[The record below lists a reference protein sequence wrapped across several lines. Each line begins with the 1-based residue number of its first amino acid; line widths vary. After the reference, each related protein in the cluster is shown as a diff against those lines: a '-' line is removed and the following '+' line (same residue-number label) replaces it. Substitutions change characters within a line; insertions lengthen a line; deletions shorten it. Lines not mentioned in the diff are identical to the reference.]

1 MAEAKG
7 KEEKPYS
14 EGDAYLYETYVTE
27 DGIEVPPP
35 TRVMGPRRLARYRE
49 DVANYLRAMGRG
61 ERPNP
66 VENMGSLANTHDIDP
81 RVLAVQRRF
90 AALATQGSIKLN
102 ANDEEKLHEPEPLT
116 STMRALRPEEVKA
129 NKPAPAAAPA
139 APPVPAPQPQPEDSL
154 LQDSLHVEADDLTFT
169 SSIPIIS
176 PDTSPK
182 MHQYMV
188 RDEPVVE
195 GEDTEIVE
203 TEDQTVSSQAR
214 PATAPQPTVKPV
226 DGKAQQSRH
235 TADAQ
240 SEADENR
247 INVAPVPLNLP
258 SPIRAMDAQGLD
270 LSVLDEKSQQDSASA
285 QAGSE
290 AKEQN
295 DTVAAKS
302 SAQHAQTG
310 ALPAQKAAKNGS
322 AKRKPSATGTVPKI
336 PARTGSMPKVS
347 DRTGSTP
354 KVSEQKDAAP
364 KVVNPWNTVRLQN
377 PMGADSPSQAS
388 ERTGSTPKV
397 SPRTGSVSRVSSSRT
412 GSVPKVPTRTGSMSK
427 VSDRT
432 GSTPKVSDRTGSTP
446 KVSER
451 TGATPKVNTRT
462 GSVSQV
468 SSSRTGSVPKVPTRT
483 GSMSKVS
490 DRTGST
496 PKVSE
501 RTGATPKVNARTG
514 SLSQVKKS
522 DSTPAKSPATG
533 STSSVKPSPQNKDA
547 KPVAPSK
554 SKPGFDK
561 ALNDG
566 KNLTSDQATELAQRV
581 SARTEKAMTSSI
593 AKVNAAKS
601 PRRLGNTASMKQVPA
616 TNTDET
622 VSKYESIETSE
633 NKSLSLLSW
642 IVIIGCIILAILGV
656 YMFISNQR

>member
-139 APPVPAPQPQPEDSL
+139 APPAPAPQPQPEDSL

-176 PDTSPK
+176 PDNSPK

-214 PATAPQPTVKPV
+214 PATAPQPTVKPS
-226 DGKAQQSRH
+226 DSKAQQSRH

-270 LSVLDEKSQQDSASA
+270 LSVLDEKSQQDSAST

-322 AKRKPSATGTVPKI
+322 VKRKPSATGTVPKI

-354 KVSEQKDAAP
+354 KVKASEQKDAAP
-364 KVVNPWNTVRLQN
+364 KVANPWNTVRLQN
-377 PMGADSPSQAS
+377 PMSADSPSQAS

-397 SPRTGSVSRVSSSRT
+397 SP
-412 GSVPKVPTRTGSMSK
+412 
-427 VSDRT
+427 
-432 GSTPKVSDRTGSTP
+432 
-446 KVSER
+446 
-451 TGATPKVNTRT
+451 RT

-483 GSMSKVS
+483 GSMAKVS

-522 DSTPAKSPATG
+522 DSAPAKSPATG
-533 STSSVKPSPQNKDA
+533 STSAVKPSPQSKDA

-554 SKPGFDK
+554 NKPGFDK

-642 IVIIGCIILAILGV
+642 IVIIGCIVLAILGV

>member
-322 AKRKPSATGTVPKI
+322 VKRKPSATGTVPKI

-354 KVSEQKDAAP
+354 KVKASEQKDAAP
-364 KVVNPWNTVRLQN
+364 KVANPWNTVRLQN
-377 PMGADSPSQAS
+377 PMSADSPSQAS

-397 SPRTGSVSRVSSSRT
+397 SP
-412 GSVPKVPTRTGSMSK
+412 
-427 VSDRT
+427 
-432 GSTPKVSDRTGSTP
+432 
-446 KVSER
+446 
-451 TGATPKVNTRT
+451 RT

-483 GSMSKVS
+483 GSMAKVS

-522 DSTPAKSPATG
+522 DSAPAKSPATG
-533 STSSVKPSPQNKDA
+533 STSAVKPSPQSKDA

-554 SKPGFDK
+554 NKPGFDK

>member
-139 APPVPAPQPQPEDSL
+139 APPAPAPQPQPEDSL

-176 PDTSPK
+176 PDNSPK

-203 TEDQTVSSQAR
+203 TEEQTVSSQAR
-214 PATAPQPTVKPV
+214 PATAPQPTVKPS
-226 DGKAQQSRH
+226 DSKAQQSRH

-240 SEADENR
+240 ADENR

-388 ERTGSTPKV
+388 DRAGSTPKV

-432 GSTPKVSDRTGSTP
+432 GSTPKVS
-446 KVSER
+446 ER

-462 GSVSQV
+462 GSV
-468 SSSRTGSVPKVPTRT
+468 
-483 GSMSKVS
+483 
-490 DRTGST
+490 
-496 PKVSE
+496 
-501 RTGATPKVNARTG
+501 
-514 SLSQVKKS
+514 SQVKKS

-533 STSSVKPSPQNKDA
+533 STSAVKPSPQNKDA

-554 SKPGFDK
+554 NKPGFDK

>member
-139 APPVPAPQPQPEDSL
+139 APPTPAPQPQPEDSL

-214 PATAPQPTVKPV
+214 PATAPQPTVKSSNA
-226 DGKAQQSRH
+226 KAQQSRH

-285 QAGSE
+285 QAGS
-290 AKEQN
+290 ASKAQS
-295 DTVAAKS
+295 DAPAKS
-302 SAQHAQTG
+302 SAQRAQTG
-310 ALPAQKAAKNGS
+310 ALPAQKAAKSGS
-322 AKRKPSATGTVPKI
+322 AKRQPSATGTVPKI

-388 ERTGSTPKV
+388 DRTGSTPKV

-412 GSVPKVPTRTGSMSK
+412 GSVPKVPTRTGSMS
-427 VSDRT
+427 
-432 GSTPKVSDRTGSTP
+432 KVSDRTGSTP

-533 STSSVKPSPQNKDA
+533 STSAVKPSPQNKDA

-554 SKPGFDK
+554 NKPGFDK

>member
-139 APPVPAPQPQPEDSL
+139 APPAPAPQPQPEDSL

-176 PDTSPK
+176 PDNSPK

-214 PATAPQPTVKPV
+214 PATAPQPTVKPS
-226 DGKAQQSRH
+226 DSKAQKSRH

-354 KVSEQKDAAP
+354 KVKASEQKDAAP
-364 KVVNPWNTVRLQN
+364 KVANPWNTVRLQN
-377 PMGADSPSQAS
+377 PMSADSPSQAS

-397 SPRTGSVSRVSSSRT
+397 SP
-412 GSVPKVPTRTGSMSK
+412 
-427 VSDRT
+427 
-432 GSTPKVSDRTGSTP
+432 
-446 KVSER
+446 
-451 TGATPKVNTRT
+451 RT

-483 GSMSKVS
+483 GSMAKVS

-522 DSTPAKSPATG
+522 DSAPAKSPATG
-533 STSSVKPSPQNKDA
+533 STSAVKPSPQSKDA

-554 SKPGFDK
+554 NKPGFDK

-642 IVIIGCIILAILGV
+642 IVIIGCIVLAILGV

>member
-139 APPVPAPQPQPEDSL
+139 APPAPAPQPQPEDSL

-176 PDTSPK
+176 PDNSPK

-214 PATAPQPTVKPV
+214 PATAPQPTVKPS
-226 DGKAQQSRH
+226 DSKAQKSRH

-322 AKRKPSATGTVPKI
+322 VKRKPSATGTVPKI

-354 KVSEQKDAAP
+354 KVKASEQKDAAP
-364 KVVNPWNTVRLQN
+364 KVANPWNTVRLQN
-377 PMGADSPSQAS
+377 PMSADSPSQAS

-397 SPRTGSVSRVSSSRT
+397 SP
-412 GSVPKVPTRTGSMSK
+412 
-427 VSDRT
+427 
-432 GSTPKVSDRTGSTP
+432 
-446 KVSER
+446 
-451 TGATPKVNTRT
+451 RT

-483 GSMSKVS
+483 GSMAKVS

-533 STSSVKPSPQNKDA
+533 STSAVKPSPQNKDA

-554 SKPGFDK
+554 NKPGFDK

>member
-139 APPVPAPQPQPEDSL
+139 APPTPAPQPQPEDSL

-176 PDTSPK
+176 PDNSPK

-214 PATAPQPTVKPV
+214 PATAPQPTVKPS
-226 DGKAQQSRH
+226 DSKAQQSRH

-240 SEADENR
+240 NEADENR

-388 ERTGSTPKV
+388 DRTGSTPKV
-397 SPRTGSVSRVSSSRT
+397 SPRTGSVSRVSSLRT
-412 GSVPKVPTRTGSMSK
+412 GSAPKVPTRTGSMSK

-432 GSTPKVSDRTGSTP
+432 GSVSRVSSLRTGSVPKVPTRTGSTP

-451 TGATPKVNTRT
+451 TGATPKV
-462 GSVSQV
+462 
-468 SSSRTGSVPKVPTRT
+468 K
-483 GSMSKVS
+483 
-490 DRTGST
+490 
-496 PKVSE
+496 
-501 RTGATPKVNARTG
+501 ARTG
-514 SLSQVKKS
+514 SLSHVKKS

-533 STSSVKPSPQNKDA
+533 STSAVKPSPQNKDA

-554 SKPGFDK
+554 NKPGFDK

>member
-1 MAEAKG
+1 
-7 KEEKPYS
+7 
-14 EGDAYLYETYVTE
+14 
-27 DGIEVPPP
+27 
-35 TRVMGPRRLARYRE
+35 
-49 DVANYLRAMGRG
+49 MGRG

-235 TADAQ
+235 TADTQ

-336 PARTGSMPKVS
+336 PGRTGSMPKVS
-347 DRTGSTP
+347 DRTGSPP

-388 ERTGSTPKV
+388 DRTGSTPKV
-397 SPRTGSVSRVSSSRT
+397 SPRTGSVSR
-412 GSVPKVPTRTGSMSK
+412 
-427 VSDRT
+427 
-432 GSTPKVSDRTGSTP
+432 
-446 KVSER
+446 
-451 TGATPKVNTRT
+451 
-462 GSVSQV
+462 V

>member
-139 APPVPAPQPQPEDSL
+139 APPAPAPQPQPEESL

-176 PDTSPK
+176 PDNSPK

-203 TEDQTVSSQAR
+203 SEDQTVSSQAR
-214 PATAPQPTVKPV
+214 PATAPQPTVKPS
-226 DGKAQQSRH
+226 DSKAQQSRH

-240 SEADENR
+240 SKADENR

-322 AKRKPSATGTVPKI
+322 VKRKPSATGTVPKI

-354 KVSEQKDAAP
+354 KVKASEKKDTAP

-377 PMGADSPSQAS
+377 PMSADSPSQAS

-397 SPRTGSVSRVSSSRT
+397 SP
-412 GSVPKVPTRTGSMSK
+412 
-427 VSDRT
+427 
-432 GSTPKVSDRTGSTP
+432 
-446 KVSER
+446 
-451 TGATPKVNTRT
+451 RT

-483 GSMSKVS
+483 GSMAKVS

-522 DSTPAKSPATG
+522 DSAPAKSPATG
-533 STSSVKPSPQNKDA
+533 STSAVKPSPQSKDA

-554 SKPGFDK
+554 NKPGFDK

>member
-139 APPVPAPQPQPEDSL
+139 APPAPAPQPQPEDSL

-322 AKRKPSATGTVPKI
+322 VKRKPSATGTVPKI

-354 KVSEQKDAAP
+354 KVKASEQKDAAP
-364 KVVNPWNTVRLQN
+364 KVANPWNTVRLQN
-377 PMGADSPSQAS
+377 PMSADSPSQAS

-397 SPRTGSVSRVSSSRT
+397 SP
-412 GSVPKVPTRTGSMSK
+412 
-427 VSDRT
+427 
-432 GSTPKVSDRTGSTP
+432 
-446 KVSER
+446 
-451 TGATPKVNTRT
+451 RT

-483 GSMSKVS
+483 GSMAKVS

-522 DSTPAKSPATG
+522 DSAPAKSPATG
-533 STSSVKPSPQNKDA
+533 STSAVKPSPQSKDA

-554 SKPGFDK
+554 NKPGFDK

>member
-203 TEDQTVSSQAR
+203 TEDQTVSSHAR

-347 DRTGSTP
+347 NRTGSTP

-388 ERTGSTPKV
+388 DRTGSTPKV
-397 SPRTGSVSRVSSSRT
+397 SPRTGSVSR
-412 GSVPKVPTRTGSMSK
+412 
-427 VSDRT
+427 
-432 GSTPKVSDRTGSTP
+432 
-446 KVSER
+446 
-451 TGATPKVNTRT
+451 
-462 GSVSQV
+462 V

-533 STSSVKPSPQNKDA
+533 STSAVKPSPQNKDA

-554 SKPGFDK
+554 NKPGFDK

>member
-139 APPVPAPQPQPEDSL
+139 APPAPAPQPQPEDSL

-176 PDTSPK
+176 PDNSPK

-214 PATAPQPTVKPV
+214 PATAPQPTVKPS
-226 DGKAQQSRH
+226 DSKAQQSRH

-240 SEADENR
+240 NEADENR

-388 ERTGSTPKV
+388 DRAGSTPKV

-412 GSVPKVPTRTGSMSK
+412 GSVPKVPTRTGSMS
-427 VSDRT
+427 
-432 GSTPKVSDRTGSTP
+432 KVSDRTGSTP

-483 GSMSKVS
+483 GSMAKVS
-490 DRTGST
+490 DRTGS
-496 PKVSE
+496 
-501 RTGATPKVNARTG
+501 TPKVNARTG

-522 DSTPAKSPATG
+522 DSAPAKSPATG
-533 STSSVKPSPQNKDA
+533 STSAVKPSPQNKDA

-554 SKPGFDK
+554 NKPGFDK

>member
-139 APPVPAPQPQPEDSL
+139 APPAPAPQPQPEDSL

-176 PDTSPK
+176 PDNSPK

-214 PATAPQPTVKPV
+214 PATAPQPTVKPS
-226 DGKAQQSRH
+226 DSKAQQSRH

-240 SEADENR
+240 NEADENR

-388 ERTGSTPKV
+388 DRTGSTPKV

-432 GSTPKVSDRTGSTP
+432 GSTPKVS
-446 KVSER
+446 ER
-451 TGATPKVNTRT
+451 TGAI
-462 GSVSQV
+462 
-468 SSSRTGSVPKVPTRT
+468 
-483 GSMSKVS
+483 
-490 DRTGST
+490 
-496 PKVSE
+496 
-501 RTGATPKVNARTG
+501 PKVNARTG

-522 DSTPAKSPATG
+522 DSTPPKSPATG
-533 STSSVKPSPQNKDA
+533 STSAVKPSPQNKDA

-554 SKPGFDK
+554 NKPGFDK

>member
-214 PATAPQPTVKPV
+214 PATAPQPTVKPS
-226 DGKAQQSRH
+226 DSKAQQSRH

-240 SEADENR
+240 NEADENR

-285 QAGSE
+285 QAGS
-290 AKEQN
+290 ASKAQS
-295 DTVAAKS
+295 DAPAKS
-302 SAQHAQTG
+302 SAQRAQTG
-310 ALPAQKAAKNGS
+310 ALPAQKAAKSGS
-322 AKRKPSATGTVPKI
+322 AKRQPSATGTVPKI

-388 ERTGSTPKV
+388 DRTGSTPKV

-412 GSVPKVPTRTGSMSK
+412 GSVPKVP
-427 VSDRT
+427 
-432 GSTPKVSDRTGSTP
+432 
-446 KVSER
+446 
-451 TGATPKVNTRT
+451 N
-462 GSVSQV
+462 
-468 SSSRTGSVPKVPTRT
+468 RT

-533 STSSVKPSPQNKDA
+533 STSAVKPSPQNKDA

-554 SKPGFDK
+554 NKPGFDK

>member
-214 PATAPQPTVKPV
+214 PATAPQPTVKPS
-226 DGKAQQSRH
+226 DSKAQQSRH

-240 SEADENR
+240 NEADENR

-388 ERTGSTPKV
+388 DRTGSTPKV
-397 SPRTGSVSRVSSSRT
+397 SPRTGSVSR
-412 GSVPKVPTRTGSMSK
+412 
-427 VSDRT
+427 
-432 GSTPKVSDRTGSTP
+432 
-446 KVSER
+446 
-451 TGATPKVNTRT
+451 
-462 GSVSQV
+462 V

-522 DSTPAKSPATG
+522 DSTPPKSPATG
-533 STSSVKPSPQNKDA
+533 STSAVKPSPQNKDA

-554 SKPGFDK
+554 NKPGFDK

>member
-139 APPVPAPQPQPEDSL
+139 APPAPAPQPQPEDSL

-176 PDTSPK
+176 PDNSPK

-214 PATAPQPTVKPV
+214 PATAPQPTVKSS
-226 DGKAQQSRH
+226 DSKAQQSRH

-270 LSVLDEKSQQDSASA
+270 LSVLDEKSQQDSAS
-285 QAGSE
+285 SE
-290 AKEQN
+290 TKEQN
-295 DTVAAKS
+295 DTVVTKS

-377 PMGADSPSQAS
+377 PVGADSPSQAS
-388 ERTGSTPKV
+388 DRTGSTPKV
-397 SPRTGSVSRVSSSRT
+397 SPRTGSVSR
-412 GSVPKVPTRTGSMSK
+412 
-427 VSDRT
+427 
-432 GSTPKVSDRTGSTP
+432 
-446 KVSER
+446 
-451 TGATPKVNTRT
+451 
-462 GSVSQV
+462 V

-522 DSTPAKSPATG
+522 DSTPPKSPATG
-533 STSSVKPSPQNKDA
+533 STSAVKPSPQNKDA

-554 SKPGFDK
+554 NKPGFDK

-642 IVIIGCIILAILGV
+642 IVIIGCIVLAILGV

>member
-139 APPVPAPQPQPEDSL
+139 APPAPAPQPQPEDSL

-176 PDTSPK
+176 PDNSPK

-203 TEDQTVSSQAR
+203 TEEQTVSSQAR
-214 PATAPQPTVKPV
+214 PATAPQPTVKPS
-226 DGKAQQSRH
+226 DSKAQQSRH

-290 AKEQN
+290 TKEQN

-388 ERTGSTPKV
+388 DRTGSTPKV
-397 SPRTGSVSRVSSSRT
+397 SPRTGSVSR
-412 GSVPKVPTRTGSMSK
+412 
-427 VSDRT
+427 
-432 GSTPKVSDRTGSTP
+432 
-446 KVSER
+446 
-451 TGATPKVNTRT
+451 
-462 GSVSQV
+462 V

-533 STSSVKPSPQNKDA
+533 STSAVKPSPQNKDA

-554 SKPGFDK
+554 NKPGFDK

>member
-203 TEDQTVSSQAR
+203 TEDQTVSSHAR

-285 QAGSE
+285 QADS
-290 AKEQN
+290 ASKAQS
-295 DTVAAKS
+295 DAPVKS
-302 SAQHAQTG
+302 PVQRAQTG

-388 ERTGSTPKV
+388 DRTGSTPKV

-412 GSVPKVPTRTGSMSK
+412 GSVPKVPTRTGSMS
-427 VSDRT
+427 
-432 GSTPKVSDRTGSTP
+432 KVSDRTGSTP

-533 STSSVKPSPQNKDA
+533 STSAVKPSPQNKDA

-554 SKPGFDK
+554 NKPGFDK

>member
-139 APPVPAPQPQPEDSL
+139 APPAPAPQPQPEDSL

-214 PATAPQPTVKPV
+214 PATAPQPTVKPS
-226 DGKAQQSRH
+226 DSKAQQSRH

-290 AKEQN
+290 AKKQN

-322 AKRKPSATGTVPKI
+322 VKRKPSATGTVPKI

-354 KVSEQKDAAP
+354 KVKASEQKDAAP
-364 KVVNPWNTVRLQN
+364 KVANPWNTVRLQN
-377 PMGADSPSQAS
+377 PMSADLPSQAS

-397 SPRTGSVSRVSSSRT
+397 SP
-412 GSVPKVPTRTGSMSK
+412 
-427 VSDRT
+427 
-432 GSTPKVSDRTGSTP
+432 
-446 KVSER
+446 
-451 TGATPKVNTRT
+451 RT

-483 GSMSKVS
+483 GSMAKVS

-522 DSTPAKSPATG
+522 DSAPAKSPATG
-533 STSSVKPSPQNKDA
+533 STSAVKPSPQSKDA

-554 SKPGFDK
+554 NKPGFDK

-642 IVIIGCIILAILGV
+642 IVIIGCIVLAILGV

>member
-1 MAEAKG
+1 
-7 KEEKPYS
+7 
-14 EGDAYLYETYVTE
+14 
-27 DGIEVPPP
+27 
-35 TRVMGPRRLARYRE
+35 
-49 DVANYLRAMGRG
+49 MGRG

-203 TEDQTVSSQAR
+203 TEDQTVSSHAR

-347 DRTGSTP
+347 NRTGSTP

-388 ERTGSTPKV
+388 DRTGSTPKV
-397 SPRTGSVSRVSSSRT
+397 SPRTGSVSR
-412 GSVPKVPTRTGSMSK
+412 
-427 VSDRT
+427 
-432 GSTPKVSDRTGSTP
+432 
-446 KVSER
+446 
-451 TGATPKVNTRT
+451 
-462 GSVSQV
+462 V

-533 STSSVKPSPQNKDA
+533 STSAVKPSPQNKDA

-554 SKPGFDK
+554 NKPGFDK

>member
-139 APPVPAPQPQPEDSL
+139 APPAPAPQPQPEDSL

-176 PDTSPK
+176 PDNSPK

-203 TEDQTVSSQAR
+203 TEEQTVSSQAR
-214 PATAPQPTVKPV
+214 PATAPQPTVKPS
-226 DGKAQQSRH
+226 DSKAQQSRH

-290 AKEQN
+290 TKEQN

-388 ERTGSTPKV
+388 DRTGSTPKV
-397 SPRTGSVSRVSSSRT
+397 SPRTGSVSRVSSS
-412 GSVPKVPTRTGSMSK
+412 
-427 VSDRT
+427 
-432 GSTPKVSDRTGSTP
+432 
-446 KVSER
+446 
-451 TGATPKVNTRT
+451 
-462 GSVSQV
+462 
-468 SSSRTGSVPKVPTRT
+468 RT

-533 STSSVKPSPQNKDA
+533 STSAVKPSPQHKDA

-554 SKPGFDK
+554 NKPGFDK

-642 IVIIGCIILAILGV
+642 IVIIGCIILAIPGV

>member
-139 APPVPAPQPQPEDSL
+139 APPAPAPQPQPEDSL

-302 SAQHAQTG
+302 AAQHAQTG

-388 ERTGSTPKV
+388 DRTGSAPKV

-412 GSVPKVPTRTGSMSK
+412 GSVPKVPTRTGSMS
-427 VSDRT
+427 
-432 GSTPKVSDRTGSTP
+432 
-446 KVSER
+446 
-451 TGATPKVNTRT
+451 
-462 GSVSQV
+462 
-468 SSSRTGSVPKVPTRT
+468 
-483 GSMSKVS
+483 
-490 DRTGST
+490 
-496 PKVSE
+496 KVSE

>member
-139 APPVPAPQPQPEDSL
+139 APPAPAPQPQPEDSL

-214 PATAPQPTVKPV
+214 PATAPQPTVKPS
-226 DGKAQQSRH
+226 DSKAQQSRH

-240 SEADENR
+240 NEADENR

-310 ALPAQKAAKNGS
+310 VLPAQKAAKNGS

-388 ERTGSTPKV
+388 DRTGSTPKV
-397 SPRTGSVSRVSSSRT
+397 SPRTGSVSR
-412 GSVPKVPTRTGSMSK
+412 
-427 VSDRT
+427 
-432 GSTPKVSDRTGSTP
+432 
-446 KVSER
+446 
-451 TGATPKVNTRT
+451 
-462 GSVSQV
+462 V

-554 SKPGFDK
+554 NKPGFDK

>member
-139 APPVPAPQPQPEDSL
+139 APPAPAPQPQPEDSL

-176 PDTSPK
+176 PDNSPK

-214 PATAPQPTVKPV
+214 PATAPQPTVKSS
-226 DGKAQQSRH
+226 DSKAQQSRH

-322 AKRKPSATGTVPKI
+322 VKRKPSATGTVPKI

-354 KVSEQKDAAP
+354 KVKASEQKDAAP

-377 PMGADSPSQAS
+377 PMSADSPSQAS

-397 SPRTGSVSRVSSSRT
+397 SP
-412 GSVPKVPTRTGSMSK
+412 
-427 VSDRT
+427 
-432 GSTPKVSDRTGSTP
+432 
-446 KVSER
+446 
-451 TGATPKVNTRT
+451 RT

-483 GSMSKVS
+483 GSMAKVS

-501 RTGATPKVNARTG
+501 RTSATPKVNARTG

-522 DSTPAKSPATG
+522 DSAPAKSPATG
-533 STSSVKPSPQNKDA
+533 STSAVKPSPQGKDA

>member
-139 APPVPAPQPQPEDSL
+139 APPAPAPQPQPEDSL

-176 PDTSPK
+176 PDNSPK

-214 PATAPQPTVKPV
+214 PATAPQPTVKPS
-226 DGKAQQSRH
+226 DSKAQKSRH

-354 KVSEQKDAAP
+354 KVKASEQKDAAP
-364 KVVNPWNTVRLQN
+364 KVANPWNTVRLQN
-377 PMGADSPSQAS
+377 PMSADSPSQAS

-397 SPRTGSVSRVSSSRT
+397 SPRTGSVSQVSSSRT
-412 GSVPKVPTRTGSMSK
+412 GSVPKVPTRTGSMA
-427 VSDRT
+427 
-432 GSTPKVSDRTGSTP
+432 KVSDRTGSTP

-468 SSSRTGSVPKVPTRT
+468 
-483 GSMSKVS
+483 
-490 DRTGST
+490 
-496 PKVSE
+496 
-501 RTGATPKVNARTG
+501 
-514 SLSQVKKS
+514 KKS

-533 STSSVKPSPQNKDA
+533 STSAVKPSPQNKDA

-554 SKPGFDK
+554 NKPGFDK

>member
-203 TEDQTVSSQAR
+203 TEDQTVSSHAR

-347 DRTGSTP
+347 NRTGSTP

-388 ERTGSTPKV
+388 DRTGSTPKV

-432 GSTPKVSDRTGSTP
+432 GSTPKVS
-446 KVSER
+446 
-451 TGATPKVNTRT
+451 
-462 GSVSQV
+462 
-468 SSSRTGSVPKVPTRT
+468 
-483 GSMSKVS
+483 
-490 DRTGST
+490 
-496 PKVSE
+496 E

-514 SLSQVKKS
+514 SVSQVKKS

-533 STSSVKPSPQNKDA
+533 STSAVKPSPQNKDA

-554 SKPGFDK
+554 NKPGFDK

>member
-139 APPVPAPQPQPEDSL
+139 APPAPAPQPQPEDSL

-176 PDTSPK
+176 PDNSPK

-214 PATAPQPTVKPV
+214 PATAPQPTVKPS
-226 DGKAQQSRH
+226 DSKAQQSRH

-290 AKEQN
+290 TKEQN

-302 SAQHAQTG
+302 SHAQTG

-388 ERTGSTPKV
+388 DRAGSTPKV

-432 GSTPKVSDRTGSTP
+432 GSTPKVS
-446 KVSER
+446 ER

-462 GSVSQV
+462 GSV
-468 SSSRTGSVPKVPTRT
+468 
-483 GSMSKVS
+483 
-490 DRTGST
+490 
-496 PKVSE
+496 
-501 RTGATPKVNARTG
+501 
-514 SLSQVKKS
+514 SQVKKS

-533 STSSVKPSPQNKDA
+533 STSAVKPSPQNKDA

-554 SKPGFDK
+554 NKPGFDK

>member
-139 APPVPAPQPQPEDSL
+139 APPAPAPQPQPEDSL

-176 PDTSPK
+176 PDNSPK

-214 PATAPQPTVKPV
+214 PATAPQPTVKPS
-226 DGKAQQSRH
+226 DSKAQKSRH

-285 QAGSE
+285 QADS
-290 AKEQN
+290 ASKAQS
-295 DTVAAKS
+295 DAPVKS
-302 SAQHAQTG
+302 PVQRAQTG

-388 ERTGSTPKV
+388 DRTGSTPKV
-397 SPRTGSVSRVSSSRT
+397 SPRTGSVSR
-412 GSVPKVPTRTGSMSK
+412 
-427 VSDRT
+427 
-432 GSTPKVSDRTGSTP
+432 
-446 KVSER
+446 
-451 TGATPKVNTRT
+451 
-462 GSVSQV
+462 V

-533 STSSVKPSPQNKDA
+533 STSAVKPSPQNKDA

-554 SKPGFDK
+554 NKPGFDK

>member
-203 TEDQTVSSQAR
+203 TEDQTVSSHAR

-322 AKRKPSATGTVPKI
+322 VKRKPSATGTVPKI

-354 KVSEQKDAAP
+354 KVKASEQKDAAP
-364 KVVNPWNTVRLQN
+364 KVANPWNTVRLQN
-377 PMGADSPSQAS
+377 PMSADSPSQAS

-397 SPRTGSVSRVSSSRT
+397 SP
-412 GSVPKVPTRTGSMSK
+412 
-427 VSDRT
+427 
-432 GSTPKVSDRTGSTP
+432 
-446 KVSER
+446 
-451 TGATPKVNTRT
+451 RT

-483 GSMSKVS
+483 GSMAKVS

-522 DSTPAKSPATG
+522 DSAPAKSPTTG
-533 STSSVKPSPQNKDA
+533 STSAVKPSPQSKDA

-554 SKPGFDK
+554 NKPGFDK

-642 IVIIGCIILAILGV
+642 IVIIGCIVLAILGV

>member
-214 PATAPQPTVKPV
+214 PATAPQPTVKPS
-226 DGKAQQSRH
+226 DSKAQQSRH

-285 QAGSE
+285 QAGS
-290 AKEQN
+290 ASKAQS
-295 DTVAAKS
+295 DAPAKS
-302 SAQHAQTG
+302 SAQRAQTG
-310 ALPAQKAAKNGS
+310 ALPAQKAAKSGS
-322 AKRKPSATGTVPKI
+322 AKRQPSATGTVPKI

-388 ERTGSTPKV
+388 DRTGSTPKV

-412 GSVPKVPTRTGSMSK
+412 GSVPKVPNRTGSMS
-427 VSDRT
+427 
-432 GSTPKVSDRTGSTP
+432 KVSDRTGSTP

-533 STSSVKPSPQNKDA
+533 STSAVKPSPQNKDA

-554 SKPGFDK
+554 NKPGFDK

>member
-129 NKPAPAAAPA
+129 NKPAPAAAPV
-139 APPVPAPQPQPEDSL
+139 APPAPAPQPQPEDSL

-214 PATAPQPTVKPV
+214 PATAPQPTVKPS
-226 DGKAQQSRH
+226 DSKAQQSRH

-240 SEADENR
+240 NEADENR

-285 QAGSE
+285 QAGS
-290 AKEQN
+290 ASKAQS
-295 DTVAAKS
+295 DAPAKS
-302 SAQHAQTG
+302 SAQRAQTG
-310 ALPAQKAAKNGS
+310 ALPAQKAAKSGS
-322 AKRKPSATGTVPKI
+322 AKRQPSATGTVPKI

-377 PMGADSPSQAS
+377 PMGADSPSQVS
-388 ERTGSTPKV
+388 DRTGSTPKV
-397 SPRTGSVSRVSSSRT
+397 SPRTGSVSR
-412 GSVPKVPTRTGSMSK
+412 
-427 VSDRT
+427 
-432 GSTPKVSDRTGSTP
+432 
-446 KVSER
+446 
-451 TGATPKVNTRT
+451 
-462 GSVSQV
+462 V

-533 STSSVKPSPQNKDA
+533 STSAVKPSPQNKDA

-554 SKPGFDK
+554 NKPGFDK

>member
-139 APPVPAPQPQPEDSL
+139 APPAPAPQPQPEDSL

-176 PDTSPK
+176 PDNSPK

-214 PATAPQPTVKPV
+214 PATAPQPTVKPS
-226 DGKAQQSRH
+226 DSKAQQSRH

-240 SEADENR
+240 NEADENR

-310 ALPAQKAAKNGS
+310 VLPAQKAAKNGS

-388 ERTGSTPKV
+388 DRAGSTPKV
-397 SPRTGSVSRVSSSRT
+397 SPRTGSVSR
-412 GSVPKVPTRTGSMSK
+412 
-427 VSDRT
+427 
-432 GSTPKVSDRTGSTP
+432 
-446 KVSER
+446 
-451 TGATPKVNTRT
+451 
-462 GSVSQV
+462 V

-533 STSSVKPSPQNKDA
+533 STSAVKPSPQHKDA
-547 KPVAPSK
+547 KHVAPSK
-554 SKPGFDK
+554 NKPGFDK

-593 AKVNAAKS
+593 AKVNAAKA

>member
-285 QAGSE
+285 QADS
-290 AKEQN
+290 ASKAQS
-295 DTVAAKS
+295 DAPVKS
-302 SAQHAQTG
+302 PVQRAQTG

-388 ERTGSTPKV
+388 DRTGSTPKV

-412 GSVPKVPTRTGSMSK
+412 GSVPKVPTRTGSMS
-427 VSDRT
+427 
-432 GSTPKVSDRTGSTP
+432 KVSDRTGSTP

-533 STSSVKPSPQNKDA
+533 STSAVKPSPQNKDA

-554 SKPGFDK
+554 NKPGFDK

>member
-176 PDTSPK
+176 PDNSPK

-214 PATAPQPTVKPV
+214 PATAPQPTVKPS
-226 DGKAQQSRH
+226 DSKAQQSRH

-240 SEADENR
+240 NEADENR

-310 ALPAQKAAKNGS
+310 VLPAQKAAKNGS

-388 ERTGSTPKV
+388 DRTGSTPKV
-397 SPRTGSVSRVSSSRT
+397 SPRTGSVSR
-412 GSVPKVPTRTGSMSK
+412 
-427 VSDRT
+427 
-432 GSTPKVSDRTGSTP
+432 
-446 KVSER
+446 
-451 TGATPKVNTRT
+451 
-462 GSVSQV
+462 V

-533 STSSVKPSPQNKDA
+533 STSAVKPSPQNKDA

-554 SKPGFDK
+554 NKPGFDK

>member
-139 APPVPAPQPQPEDSL
+139 APPTPAPQPQPEDSL

-176 PDTSPK
+176 PDNSPK

-214 PATAPQPTVKPV
+214 PATAPQPTVKPS
-226 DGKAQQSRH
+226 DSKAQQSRH

-240 SEADENR
+240 NEADENR

-388 ERTGSTPKV
+388 DRAGSTPKV

-412 GSVPKVPTRTGSMSK
+412 GSVPKVPTRTGSMS
-427 VSDRT
+427 
-432 GSTPKVSDRTGSTP
+432 KVSDRTGSTP

-483 GSMSKVS
+483 GSMAKVS
-490 DRTGST
+490 DRTGS
-496 PKVSE
+496 
-501 RTGATPKVNARTG
+501 TPKVNARTG

-522 DSTPAKSPATG
+522 DSAPAKSPATG
-533 STSSVKPSPQNKDA
+533 STSAVKPSPQSKDA

-554 SKPGFDK
+554 NKPGFDK

>member
-203 TEDQTVSSQAR
+203 TEDQTVSSHAR

-347 DRTGSTP
+347 NRTGSTP

-388 ERTGSTPKV
+388 DRTGSPPKV
-397 SPRTGSVSRVSSSRT
+397 SPRTGSVSR
-412 GSVPKVPTRTGSMSK
+412 
-427 VSDRT
+427 
-432 GSTPKVSDRTGSTP
+432 
-446 KVSER
+446 
-451 TGATPKVNTRT
+451 
-462 GSVSQV
+462 V

-533 STSSVKPSPQNKDA
+533 STSAVKPSPQNKDA

-554 SKPGFDK
+554 NKPGFDK

>member
-139 APPVPAPQPQPEDSL
+139 APPAPAPQPQPEDSL

-176 PDTSPK
+176 PDNSPK

-214 PATAPQPTVKPV
+214 PATAPQPTVKPS
-226 DGKAQQSRH
+226 DSKAQKSRH

-322 AKRKPSATGTVPKI
+322 VKRKPSATGTVPKI

-354 KVSEQKDAAP
+354 KVKASEQKDAAP
-364 KVVNPWNTVRLQN
+364 KVANPWNTVRLQN
-377 PMGADSPSQAS
+377 PMSADSPSQAS

-397 SPRTGSVSRVSSSRT
+397 SP
-412 GSVPKVPTRTGSMSK
+412 
-427 VSDRT
+427 
-432 GSTPKVSDRTGSTP
+432 
-446 KVSER
+446 
-451 TGATPKVNTRT
+451 RT

-483 GSMSKVS
+483 GSMAKVS

-522 DSTPAKSPATG
+522 DSAPAKSPTTG
-533 STSSVKPSPQNKDA
+533 STSAVKPSPQSKDA

-554 SKPGFDK
+554 NKPGFDK

-642 IVIIGCIILAILGV
+642 IVIIGCIVLAILGV

>member
-139 APPVPAPQPQPEDSL
+139 APPAPAPQPQPEDSL

-176 PDTSPK
+176 PDNSPK

-203 TEDQTVSSQAR
+203 TEEQTVSSQAR
-214 PATAPQPTVKPV
+214 PATAPQPTVKPS
-226 DGKAQQSRH
+226 DSKAQQSRH

-240 SEADENR
+240 NEADENR

-388 ERTGSTPKV
+388 DRTGSTPKV
-397 SPRTGSVSRVSSSRT
+397 SPRTGSVSR
-412 GSVPKVPTRTGSMSK
+412 
-427 VSDRT
+427 
-432 GSTPKVSDRTGSTP
+432 
-446 KVSER
+446 
-451 TGATPKVNTRT
+451 
-462 GSVSQV
+462 V

-533 STSSVKPSPQNKDA
+533 STSAVKPSPQHKDA
-547 KPVAPSK
+547 KHVAPSK
-554 SKPGFDK
+554 NKPGFDK

>member
-139 APPVPAPQPQPEDSL
+139 APPAPAPQPQPEDSL

-176 PDTSPK
+176 PDNSPK

-214 PATAPQPTVKPV
+214 PATAPQPTVKSS
-226 DGKAQQSRH
+226 DSKAQQSRH

-270 LSVLDEKSQQDSASA
+270 LSVLDEKSQQDSAS
-285 QAGSE
+285 SE

-388 ERTGSTPKV
+388 DRTGSTPKV
-397 SPRTGSVSRVSSSRT
+397 SPRTGSVSR
-412 GSVPKVPTRTGSMSK
+412 
-427 VSDRT
+427 
-432 GSTPKVSDRTGSTP
+432 
-446 KVSER
+446 
-451 TGATPKVNTRT
+451 
-462 GSVSQV
+462 V

-522 DSTPAKSPATG
+522 DSTPAKSAATG
-533 STSSVKPSPQNKDA
+533 STSAVKPSPQSKDA

-554 SKPGFDK
+554 NKPGFDK

>member
-139 APPVPAPQPQPEDSL
+139 APPAPAPQPQPEDSL

-203 TEDQTVSSQAR
+203 TEDQTVSSHAR

-290 AKEQN
+290 TKEQN

-388 ERTGSTPKV
+388 DRTGSTPKV
-397 SPRTGSVSRVSSSRT
+397 SPRTGSVSR
-412 GSVPKVPTRTGSMSK
+412 
-427 VSDRT
+427 
-432 GSTPKVSDRTGSTP
+432 
-446 KVSER
+446 
-451 TGATPKVNTRT
+451 
-462 GSVSQV
+462 V

-533 STSSVKPSPQNKDA
+533 STSAVKPSPQNKDA

-554 SKPGFDK
+554 NKPGFDK